1 MPMEP
6 TERKCDW
13 DFDSG
18 RLPLD
23 FVNTSHWHA
32 GPDPIE
38 CLNTYADLIRWSLE
52 GEVLTAQDAR
62 LLMEEAER
70 RPEAATAAL
79 DAAIRLREAAYRIF
93 SAAAARAEPPPK
105 DIELLNTMLAQALS
119 RARVEPS
126 TRGFTLDWSNEERRM
141 DRVLWPILHLTADLL
156 TSQDLERVGEC
167 ADERGCGY
175 LFYDTSRN
183 HNRRWCSMDSC
194 GNRAKAR
201 RHYARQKVRS

>member
-1 MPMEP
+1 
-6 TERKCDW
+6 
-13 DFDSG
+13 
-18 RLPLD
+18 
-23 FVNTSHWHA
+23 
-32 GPDPIE
+32 
-38 CLNTYADLIRWSLE
+38 
-52 GEVLTAQDAR
+52 
-62 LLMEEAER
+62 MEEAER

-105 DIELLNTMLAQALS
+105 DIELFNTMLAQALS